1 MAHRRPRI
9 KTDEARVDMT
19 SLMDVVFIMLIFFV
33 VSTSFVK
40 EIALEV
46 ARPASA
52 GEPVPHH
59 DPVIPIRIEADN
71 TVIIAGRIV
80 DPRAIRANIEN
91 VTAATPHAKFVV
103 VANRRSNTQTLV
115 SVVDATRSAGINQI
129 SVAAMRE

>member
-1 MAHRRPRI
+1 MAHRRSRI

-52 GEPVPHH
+52 GEPVPH
-59 DPVIPIRIEADN
+59 PVIPIRIEADN